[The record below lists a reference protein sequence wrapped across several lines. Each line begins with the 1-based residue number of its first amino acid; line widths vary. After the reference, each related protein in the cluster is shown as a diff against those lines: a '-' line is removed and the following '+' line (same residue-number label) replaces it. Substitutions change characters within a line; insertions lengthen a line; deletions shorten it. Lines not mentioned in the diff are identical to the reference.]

1 MGTVYLQVFCYDE
14 IAALVGF
21 AFHYAEECIDV
32 VIHIF
37 LILGP
42 GNHSLTDR
50 HQTPLCSS
58 GL

>member
-1 MGTVYLQVFCYDE
+1 VFCYDE